1 MSYIIQQ
8 MGDKNTQT
16 YQRVVI
22 FILRQILLTNL
33 QVNV

>member
-8 MGDKNTQT
+8 MSDKNTQT

-22 FILRQILLTNL
+22 FVLRQILLTNL